1 MSGQKIMAIDDD
13 MEMLKQ
19 LAILLKNQYTVSVMT
34 SAAQALEALNSGEC
48 PDLILLDIMMPETNG
63 FSMIEHLKS
72 DPNLRDIPVIFL
84 TGMTD
89 TDDEIKGFDL
99 GGSDYI
105 RKPFNRDV
113 LLSRIAVQLNRNQR
127 HKDKLPDDIV
137 EKLTENETEVAELL
151 YNGYSGKEICEKLFF
166 SYSYIKKLTAS
177 LKVKFGAK
185 STAELIRILR
195 KN

>member
-1 MSGQKIMAIDDD
+1 MSEQKIMAIDDD
-13 MEMLKQ
+13 IEMLKQ
-19 LAILLKNQYTVSVMT
+19 LAVLLKNHYTVSVMT
-34 SAAQALEALNSGEC
+34 GASQALEALNSGEC

-72 DPNLRDIPVIFL
+72 NPKLCDIPVIFL

-127 HKDKLPDDIV
+127 RTDKLPDDIV
-137 EKLTENETEVAELL
+137 EKLTENEAKVAELL
-151 YNGYSGKEICEKLFF
+151 YNGYSGKEIGEKLFL

-177 LKVKFGAK
+177 IKTKLGAK
-185 STAELIRILR
+185 STYELIRIMR
-195 KN
+195 EK